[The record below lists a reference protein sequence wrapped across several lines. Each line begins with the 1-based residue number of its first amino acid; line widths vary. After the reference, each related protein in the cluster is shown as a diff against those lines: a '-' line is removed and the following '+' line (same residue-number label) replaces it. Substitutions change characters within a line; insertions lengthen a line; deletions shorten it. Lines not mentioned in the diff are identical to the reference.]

1 MKTILREIN
10 NVKIA
15 LLKVDDLIHEIP
27 QKKIL
32 ESKLNSKRIIEK
44 YGIETLL
51 AKFLPKEEI
60 IYNDNGK
67 PFLLSNSHF
76 ISISHN
82 AEWIGLAWSS
92 TKNIGLDIEHCQPKI
107 ERISS
112 RFLHVDETAFAVTIE
127 DKTTIWCIKECLVK
141 LLDNKKIDFKNELR
155 TIKTDDQNWKGYS
168 TLNLEKVYSFIIFQ
182 ENNSLICIN
191 TN

>member
-27 QKKIL
+27 QKKIR
-32 ESKLNSKRIIEK
+32 ESKFSTKRIIEK

-51 AKFLPKEEI
+51 AKFLPNEEI

-112 RFLHVDETAFAVTIE
+112 RFLHVDEIAFAVTIA

-155 TIKTDDQNWKGYS
+155 TIKTDNQNWKGYS
-168 TLNLEKVYSFIIFQ
+168 TLNLEKVYSFVIFQ

>member
-27 QKKIL
+27 QKKIR
-32 ESKLNSKRIIEK
+32 ESKFSTKRIIEK
-44 YGIETLL
+44 YGIQTLL
-51 AKFLPKEEI
+51 AKFLPNEEI

-112 RFLHVDETAFAVTIE
+112 RFLHVDEIAFAVTIA

-155 TIKTDDQNWKGYS
+155 SIKTDNQNWKGYS
-168 TLNLEKVYSFIIFQ
+168 TLNLEKVYSFVIFQ

>member
-27 QKKIL
+27 QKKIR
-32 ESKLNSKRIIEK
+32 ESKFSTKRIIEK
-44 YGIETLL
+44 YGIQTLL
-51 AKFLPKEEI
+51 AKFLPNEEI

-112 RFLHVDETAFAVTIE
+112 RFLHVDEIAFAVTIA

-155 TIKTDDQNWKGYS
+155 TIKTDNQNWKGYS
-168 TLNLEKVYSFIIFQ
+168 TLNLEKVYSFVIFQ

>member
-27 QKKIL
+27 QKKIH
-32 ESKLNSKRIIEK
+32 EPKLNSKRVIEK

-51 AKFLPKEEI
+51 AKFLPNEEI

-112 RFLHVDETAFAVTIE
+112 RFLHVDETVFAQTIE

-141 LLDNKKIDFKNELR
+141 LLDNKKIDLKNELR
-155 TIKTDDQNWKGYS
+155 SIKTDNQNWKGYS
-168 TLNLEKVYSFIIFQ
+168 TLNLEKVYSFVIFQ

>member
-1 MKTILREIN
+1 VKTILREIN

-27 QKKIL
+27 QKKIR
-32 ESKLNSKRIIEK
+32 ESKFSTKRIIEK
-44 YGIETLL
+44 YGIQTLL
-51 AKFLPKEEI
+51 AKFLPNEEI

-112 RFLHVDETAFAVTIE
+112 RFLHVDEIAFAVTIA

-155 TIKTDDQNWKGYS
+155 SIKTDDQNWKGYS
-168 TLNLEKVYSFIIFQ
+168 TLNLEKVYSFVIFQ

>member
-27 QKKIL
+27 QKKIR
-32 ESKLNSKRIIEK
+32 ESKFSTKRIIEK
-44 YGIETLL
+44 YGIQTLL
-51 AKFLPKEEI
+51 AKFLPNEEI

-112 RFLHVDETAFAVTIE
+112 RFLHVDEIAFAVTIA

-155 TIKTDDQNWKGYS
+155 SIKTDDQNWKGYS
-168 TLNLEKVYSFIIFQ
+168 TLNLEKVYSFVIFQ

>member
-1 MKTILREIN
+1 MKTIRREIN

-51 AKFLPKEEI
+51 AKFLPNEEI
-60 IYNDNGK
+60 IHNDNGK
-67 PFLLSNSHF
+67 PFVLSNSHF

-112 RFLHVDETAFAVTIE
+112 RFLHVDEAVFAKTIE
-127 DKTTIWCIKECLVK
+127 DKTTVWCIKECLVK
-141 LLDNKKIDFKNELR
+141 LLDNKRIDLKNDHNI
-155 TIKTDDQNWKGYS
+155 TVI
-168 TLNLEKVYSFIIFQ
+168 
-182 ENNSLICIN
+182 
-191 TN
+191 

>member
-1 MKTILREIN
+1 VKTILREIN

-27 QKKIL
+27 QKKIR
-32 ESKLNSKRIIEK
+32 ESKFSTKRIIEK
-44 YGIETLL
+44 YGIQTLL
-51 AKFLPKEEI
+51 AKFLPNEEI

-112 RFLHVDETAFAVTIE
+112 RFLHVDEIAFAVTIA

-155 TIKTDDQNWKGYS
+155 SIKTDNQNWKGYS
-168 TLNLEKVYSFIIFQ
+168 TLNLEKVYSFVIFQ

>member
-1 MKTILREIN
+1 MKIILREIN

-51 AKFLPKEEI
+51 AKFLPNEEI
-60 IYNDNGK
+60 TYNDNGK

-112 RFLHVDETAFAVTIE
+112 RFLHVDETVFAQTIE

-141 LLDNKKIDFKNELR
+141 LLDNKKIDLKNELR
-155 TIKTDDQNWKGYS
+155 SIKTDNQNWKGYS
-168 TLNLEKVYSFIIFQ
+168 TLNLEKVYSFVIFQ